1 MAHHDEAHQNRD
13 RAKTARMTRDSLPC
27 PRTTRWVARRKA
39 EVVSAVA
46 SGIVTVNEVCAMYRM
61 SIDEFASWAR
71 AFDKTAFAG
80 TAAYA

>member
-1 MAHHDEAHQNRD
+1 MANQDH
-13 RAKTARMTRDSLPC
+13 AKQDGRRTKATPITRESLPC
-27 PRTTRWVARRKA
+27 PRTTRWVARRTA

-71 AFDKTAFAG
+71 AFDKSALATG
-80 TAAYA
+80 

>member
-1 MAHHDEAHQNRD
+1 MANHEQAQQNRE
-13 RAKTARMTRDSLPC
+13 RAKAAPMTRESLPC

-61 SIDEFASWAR
+61 SIDELASWAR